1 MNININVKKVLDE
14 NEIYVMLSNGIVVS
28 FKSDNTVLTNLFKNA
43 VNASVDESVD
53 ESVDKV
59 KVIAVVEMK
68 TEQDIIDFAKLDYQ
82 TKQANDIYLDESY
95 DEYVNELMICFEEC
109 VYIRYGLES
118 NAETERSDLF
128 VVSDAEHYIKNV
140 EKDKLLEV
148 VTSLY

>member
-1 MNININVKKVLDE
+1 MNINANVKKVLVT
-14 NEIYVMLSNGIVVS
+14 NETYVMLSNGIVVS
-28 FKSDNTVLTNLFKNA
+28 FKSDNKALTDLFKNA
-43 VNASVDESVD
+43 VNTSIY
-53 ESVDKV
+53 KV

-68 TEQDIIDFAKLDYQ
+68 TEQDILNFAKLDYQ
-82 TKQANDIYLDESY
+82 TKQANGIYLDESY

-128 VVSDAEHYIKNV
+128 VVSDAEHYIKNI

-148 VTSLY
+148 VTGLY

>member
-1 MNININVKKVLDE
+1 MNINANVKKVLAT
-14 NEIYVMLSNGIVVS
+14 NETYVMLSNGIVVS
-28 FKSDNTVLTNLFKNA
+28 FRSDNTALTDLFKNA
-43 VNASVDESVD
+43 VNASIN
-53 ESVDKV
+53 KV

-68 TEQDIIDFAKLDYQ
+68 TEQDILDFAKLDYQ
-82 TKQANDIYLDESY
+82 TKQANGIYLDSSY

-140 EKDKLLEV
+140 EKDKLLEI
-148 VTSLY
+148 VTGLY

>member
-1 MNININVKKVLDE
+1 MNININVKKVLAE

-28 FKSDNTVLTNLFKNA
+28 FKRDNTVLTNLFKNA
-43 VNASVDESVD
+43 VNASVD

-109 VYIRYGLES
+109 VYIRYGLGS

>member
-1 MNININVKKVLDE
+1 MNININVKKVLNNNE
-14 NEIYVMLSNGIVVS
+14 NYVMLSNGIVVS
-28 FKSDNTVLTNLFKNA
+28 FRSNNTTLTDLFKNA
-43 VNASVDESVD
+43 VNA
-53 ESVDKV
+53 SVDKV

-118 NAETERSDLF
+118 KAETERSDLF
-128 VVSDAEHYIKNV
+128 VVCDAENYIKNV
-140 EKDKLLEV
+140 E
-148 VTSLY
+148 

>member
-1 MNININVKKVLDE
+1 MNININVKKVLAE

-28 FKSDNTVLTNLFKNA
+28 FKRDNTVLTNLFKNA
-43 VNASVDESVD
+43 VNASVD

-109 VYIRYGLES
+109 VYIR
-118 NAETERSDLF
+118 
-128 VVSDAEHYIKNV
+128 
-140 EKDKLLEV
+140 
-148 VTSLY
+148 

>member
-1 MNININVKKVLDE
+1 MNINANVKKVLAT
-14 NEIYVMLSNGIVVS
+14 NETYVMLSNGIVVS
-28 FKSDNTVLTNLFKNA
+28 FKRDNTVLTNLFKNA
-43 VNASVDESVD
+43 VNASVD

-68 TEQDIIDFAKLDYQ
+68 TEQDILDFAKLDYQ
-82 TKQANDIYLDESY
+82 TKQANGFYQYASFE
-95 DEYVNELMICFEEC
+95 EYVKELMICFEEC

-118 NAETERSDLF
+118 KAETERIDLF
-128 VVSDAEHYIKNV
+128 VVCDAENYIKNV